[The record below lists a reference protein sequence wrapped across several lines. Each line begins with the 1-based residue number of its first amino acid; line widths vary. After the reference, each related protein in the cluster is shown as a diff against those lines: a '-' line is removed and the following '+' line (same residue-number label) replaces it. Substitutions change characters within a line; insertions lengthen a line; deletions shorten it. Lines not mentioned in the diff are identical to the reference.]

1 MDEIIG
7 DSKNV
12 KPAKKGRR
20 APAPAPQQADK
31 DSTRESSVFKDEA
44 DETIDLFDSRK
55 HSAAADNSSEKPSAK
70 RGGWGA
76 DAETAAGDYED
87 ERLRESSPVDD
98 DSDTDIPVIPELEDE
113 AIHTARGGDMVMAP
127 HVAVNRV
134 ATFKELDTDLIRHTG
149 FLSLKLQDG
158 GEIDLKLLGE
168 ALSGENEVIEEDVA
182 WEWEQVFTE
191 VSSELLAEWERQEA
205 VEQ

>member
-1 MDEIIG
+1 MDEMIG

-20 APAPAPQQADK
+20 APVPQAPNKEP
-31 DSTRESSVFKDEA
+31 TEESSLFKGETE
-44 DETIDLFDSRK
+44 ETIDLFESRK
-55 HSAAADNSSEKPSAK
+55 YTTAAENSSDKPSTK
-70 RGGWGA
+70 HGGWGT

-87 ERLRESSPVDD
+87 ERLRESSAVDD

-113 AIHTARGGDMVMAP
+113 AIHTARAGDMVMAP

-134 ATFKELDTDLIRHTG
+134 ATFKELDTDLTRHTG

-168 ALSGENEVIEEDVA
+168 ALSGENEVVEEDVP
-182 WEWEQVFTE
+182 WEWEQIFTE
-191 VSSELLAEWERQEA
+191 VSSELLAEWERQDD